1 MNVCCPAN
9 GFGLADEYSS
19 DSIAAYMSMLSG
31 ISSQLPSTAKLIEA
45 FLVELAGLPEPSS
58 YAHIA
63 TWRVWQ
69 EKSSAILNL
78 RPPTKQGLPIEILH
92 PVFATFLQDV
102 KSMQLDEWAPEDEV
116 NTTSIK
122 LCEAMAGSFEN
133 EVGRRTKLI
142 GLLNCL
148 GIDLQIEFRI
158 QQTLPLETHS
168 AQPDLH
174 LSAGGRTVLL
184 GEVKAE
190 FETAD
195 PYMQVSRSYQALVH
209 NLTGLGRAS
218 DGVPC
223 ILLAVCGQ

>member
-9 GFGLADEYSS
+9 GFSLADEYSS
-19 DSIAAYMSMLSG
+19 DPIAAYMSMLSS
-31 ISSQLPSTAKLIEA
+31 ISRQLSSTVKFIED

-58 YAHIA
+58 YAHLS

-69 EKSSAILNL
+69 EKSTAILNL
-78 RPPTKQGLPIEILH
+78 RPPTKQGLPIEVLH
-92 PVFATFLQDV
+92 PAFATFLQDI
-102 KSMQLDEWAPEDEV
+102 KSMQLDKWAPED
-116 NTTSIK
+116 NINSTSIK
-122 LCEAMAGSFEN
+122 LCKAMAGSFDN
-133 EVGRRTKLI
+133 EVARRKELI
-142 GLLNCL
+142 ALLNGFGL
-148 GIDLQIEFRI
+148 DLQIEFCI
-158 QQTLPLETHS
+158 EQTLPLETHS

-184 GEVKAE
+184 GEPKAE

-209 NLTGLGRAS
+209 NLMGHERAS

-223 ILLAVCGQ
+223 ILLAICGQ